1 VINESKVGGVERR
14 MAKKYALLFLVAV
27 LVVVVV
33 NLSVTD
39 AGNSLVFAHNQQD
52 CVVDKAAG
60 DDFTVKIT
68 FKNTGKTEGI
78 WSVNI
83 AFEDSSWSQVGTEQ
97 NLTLTPGQTE
107 TLTWNGFVPANAT
120 VGSVARLVVYYD
132 DSFQALNWWIH
143 VVPGAELTIKSSVV
157 E

>member
-1 VINESKVGGVERR
+1 MNESKVGGVERR

-33 NLSVTD
+33 NLSMTD
-39 AGNSLVFAHNQQD
+39 TGNSLVFAHNQKD

-68 FKNTGKTEGI
+68 FKNTGKTEGT

-83 AFEDSSWSQVGTEQ
+83 AFEDSSWSQVGTAQ
-97 NLTLTPGQTE
+97 NLTLTPEQTE
-107 TLTWNGFVPANAT
+107 TLTWNGIVPANAT

-143 VVPGAELTIKSSVV
+143 VVPGAELTIKSSLV

>member
-1 VINESKVGGVERR
+1 MNESRVGGVERR
-14 MAKKYALLFLVAV
+14 MVKKYALLFLVAV

-33 NLSVTD
+33 NLSMTD
-39 AGNSLVFAHNQQD
+39 TGNSLVFAHNQKD

-68 FKNTGKTEGI
+68 FKNTGKTEGT

-83 AFEDSSWSQVGTEQ
+83 AFEDSSWSQVGTAQ
-97 NLTLTPGQTE
+97 NLTLTPEQTE
-107 TLTWNGFVPANAT
+107 TLTWDGIVPANAT

-143 VVPGAELTIKSSVV
+143 VVPGAELTIKSSLV

>member
-1 VINESKVGGVERR
+1 MNESKVGGVERR
-14 MAKKYALLFLVAV
+14 MVKKYALLFLVAV

-33 NLSVTD
+33 NLSMTD
-39 AGNSLVFAHNQQD
+39 TGNSLVFAHNQKD

-68 FKNTGKTEGI
+68 FKNTGKTEGT

-83 AFEDSSWSQVGTEQ
+83 AFEDSSWSQVGTAQ
-97 NLTLTPGQTE
+97 NLTLTPEQTE
-107 TLTWNGFVPANAT
+107 TLTWNGIVPANAT

-143 VVPGAELTIKSSVV
+143 VVPGAELTIKSSLV